1 MAGSTRSSAPRSRRG
16 SAHGRS
22 PPHAPSCESCQPR
35 SGPTRRSS
43 ERRSSRSSPS
53 SRTRRASWPG
63 RFHASA
69 SRARHHDRSR
79 APQPARPRGNCRTV
93 SGLPRRCSLRGRYGR
108 FLRWNAFRTMR
119 RTTRMGMRKLAAIVG
134 MATMVVAAC
143 GGGAATS
150 APSAGGASVAPSAGA
165 SSSAAAGGD
174 CTVGVSW
181 NNFQQPRWAAH
192 DQPNIKDTVEAGGG
206 TYIDADANLSNEQQ
220 LTDVD
225 TLISK
230 GAKVLILLAQDNKAI
245 LPALQKAKDAG
256 IPVIAYDR
264 LIEDPDILYITFDN
278 VLVGKAEAQAILD
291 KVPTGNYVLIKGD
304 PGDPN
309 AATFLPQGW
318 DEAGLKDKVAS
329 GDIKILNGPDG
340 TFTDAWKTEKAQSN
354 MEAIID
360 EAVADGTKI
369 DAILAENDSTAL
381 GVVGALTAKSYGFPP
396 LSGQDG
402 DPANLNNVALGKQYV
417 DVFKQANELGK
428 AAGAAALKLCEDPK
442 NMALT
447 LPDGLLDTSVAPTAG
462 LAAKAFT
469 TPGGTSVQSFILQP
483 TPLTAE
489 NLQVAVDAG
498 QISKEDLCKGVD
510 AATAPPACK

>member
-1 MAGSTRSSAPRSRRG
+1 MFDRRVAVLLG
-16 SAHGRS
+16 A
-22 PPHAPSCESCQPR
+22 
-35 SGPTRRSS
+35 
-43 ERRSSRSSPS
+43 
-53 SRTRRASWPG
+53 
-63 RFHASA
+63 
-69 SRARHHDRSR
+69 
-79 APQPARPRGNCRTV
+79 
-93 SGLPRRCSLRGRYGR
+93 
-108 FLRWNAFRTMR
+108 
-119 RTTRMGMRKLAAIVG
+119 AAIVF
-134 MATMVVAAC
+134 AAC
-143 GGGAATS
+143 TSGATT
-150 APSAGGASVAPSAGA
+150 APSAAPATEAPSAA
-165 SSSAAAGGD
+165 PSEAPSAAAD
-174 CTVGVSW
+174 CIVGVSW

-192 DQPNIKDTVEAGGG
+192 DEPNLKETVEAGGG
-206 TYIDADANLSNEQQ
+206 KYISADANLSAEQQ

-225 TLISK
+225 TLMSQ

-264 LIEDPDILYITFDN
+264 LIEDPGILYITFDN
-278 VLVGKAEAQAILD
+278 VLVGKAEAAAVFA

-309 AATFLPQGW
+309 ASTFLPQGW

-340 TFTDAWKTEKAQSN
+340 TFTDAWKTEKAQQN

-360 EAVADGTKI
+360 KAVADGTPI

-417 DVFKQANELGK
+417 DVFKNANELGK
-428 AAGAAALKLCEDPK
+428 TAGAAALELCK
-442 NMALT
+442 GTAMAGLT
-447 LPDGLLDTSVAPTAG
+447 LSDGLIDPTVAPTAG
-462 LAAKAFT
+462 LSAQAFT
-469 TPGGTSVQSFILQP
+469 TPDGTSVQSFILQP

-489 NLQVAVDAG
+489 NLQVAIDAG
-498 QISKEDLCKGVD
+498 QITKEDLCKGVD
-510 AATAPPACK
+510 AATGPAACK